1 MAETL
6 FDIVPDLPDA
16 AMLDRLQLEQFC
28 RDQQSLTLSRTADWL
43 ELQGRVAM
51 ANGYEEVGVY
61 LYELVFEL
69 QYLSTLP
76 SDFHSQSGEE

>member
-6 FDIVPDLPDA
+6 FDILPDLPPA
-16 AMLDRLQLEQFC
+16 ATLDVVQLREMC
-28 RDQQSLTLSRTADWL
+28 REQQSLTLSRTADWL
-43 ELQGRVAM
+43 EHQGRVAM

-76 SDFHSQSGEE
+76 SDFHSQAGEE